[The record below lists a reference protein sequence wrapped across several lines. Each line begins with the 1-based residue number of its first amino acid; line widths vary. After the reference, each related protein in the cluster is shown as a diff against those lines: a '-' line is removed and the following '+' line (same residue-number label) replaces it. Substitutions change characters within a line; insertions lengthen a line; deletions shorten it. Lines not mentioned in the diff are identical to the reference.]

1 MIRVALVLV
10 VVMGCSKKEKAPPT
24 PGSAVV
30 ADAAVVAAIPDAAA
44 APDAPA
50 GIDPCSF
57 ASRDDIEKAVGPLTT
72 EPTKTPPSGAVMG
85 GCQFELANRQ
95 VVVDVRPVGEY
106 DATVAL
112 DKKAKPVTGIGEAA
126 MASDQNGVMVKVA
139 GKPYFLHVMA
149 LAGGTHDNAS
159 ATRLA
164 KLLVAGA
171 K

>member
-1 MIRVALVLV
+1 MIRLALVLV
-10 VVMGCSKKEKAPPT
+10 VLVGCSKKEKEKEKEKAAPT
-24 PGSAVV
+24 PGSVAS
-30 ADAAVVAAIPDAAA
+30 ADAA
-44 APDAPA
+44 PA
-50 GIDPCSF
+50 GVDPCSF
-57 ASRDDIEKAVGPLTT
+57 ASREEIEKAIGPLTT

-112 DKKAKPVTGIGEAA
+112 DKKATPLADIGEAA
-126 MASDQNGVMVKVA
+126 MASEANGVMVKVT

-149 LAGGTHDNAS
+149 LAGSTHDNES
-159 ATRLA
+159 AAALA